1 MYNNDYPNNNANI
14 IRRIRSPRYINT
26 PRLNTTSI
34 RSPRHHNTNIIDR
47 NNYTNTNIIDRN
59 IYPNNY
65 RSTNIIDP
73 NIYPN
78 TSISSPMY
86 INRNTYS
93 NLPANWSEH
102 ISHSGIPYYYNSI
115 TGESQWQH
123 PTINARL
130 PRPQPPQLP
139 TDLQRT
145 RDMQEMRGVQDHV
158 RRALGIL

>member
-1 MYNNDYPNNNANI
+1 MYNNDYPNNNSNI
-14 IRRIRSPRYINT
+14 ITRIRSPRYINT
-26 PRLNTTSI
+26 PSI
-34 RSPRHHNTNIIDR
+34 R
-47 NNYTNTNIIDRN
+47 TNIIDRN
-59 IYPNNY
+59 IYTNNY
-65 RSTNIIDP
+65 TSTNIIDP

-78 TSISSPMY
+78 TRISSPMY

-123 PTINARL
+123 PTINVRL
-130 PRPQPPQLP
+130 PQQLQPPS
-139 TDLQRT
+139 DLQRR
-145 RDMQEMRGVQDHV
+145 RDIQEMRGVQDHV

>member
-1 MYNNDYPNNNANI
+1 MYNNDYRNI

-47 NNYTNTNIIDRN
+47 NIYPNNYTNTNIIDRN
-59 IYPNNY
+59 IYPNTN
-65 RSTNIIDP
+65 TNIIDR

-78 TSISSPMY
+78 TSIRSPMY

-93 NLPANWSEH
+93 NLPENWSEH

-115 TGESQWQH
+115 TGETQWQH
-123 PTINARL
+123 PTINTHI
-130 PRPQPPQLP
+130 PQTPPIDP
-139 TDLQRT
+139 QRT
-145 RDMQEMRGVQDHV
+145 RDLQAMRDLQDHV
-158 RRALGIL
+158 SRALGL